1 MVIES
6 IEISAAANAN
16 PDTVHIRVNP
26 SPGHDVPSSLR
37 LWSQSCSSG
46 RWVEPNLLTMST
58 DDFRSTLRGFL
69 LLHQRE
75 GAFSIKY
82 DSVIEGHLSSYLS
95 ESQALEDAK
104 KSFESGTSPRVS
116 TLDLK
121 SSGFLRHSSLSSD
134 QVRDISRLAD
144 LRHGANFSVPGAG
157 KTNALLATHC
167 LERIKNPSLKLLVVC
182 PKNAFISWDDE
193 LELCVAG
200 EEKFVRLQGGRNQIR
215 DLLEFPP
222 NFSMMSYQQLR
233 ISQPLIRE
241 FLSSSKIH
249 LVLDESHRIKG
260 GRSSQQG
267 KTAIDLAPLAFRRDI
282 LSGTPMP
289 QGIPDI
295 VAQLEFLWPGQ
306 GLGQQILEPPGP
318 VDQLAIAKEV
328 LAPLHV
334 RTTKKELG
342 LQDPIIRYTS
352 VPMTE
357 SETETHQLLKSE
369 ARALLMGLDLSD
381 RAHFKAI
388 GKQVVRL
395 LQYSSHP
402 SLILKSLKP
411 SMRGGELEAQLSQ
424 LVQKP
429 TSKLISVRKSVNKIM
444 QTPGEK
450 VVIWTTFVDV
460 IEMLEAE
467 FQNFGSISIHGGIE
481 TGTDGDGERERR
493 IRAFNDNEDVRIL
506 VANPAACGEGISLH
520 KAAHNAIYFDR
531 NFNAAHYLQ
540 SVDRIHRRGLPE
552 GVETKVEILVQSGT
566 IEEAVRDRLSAKVA
580 ALMELMDDPGLNT
593 LVFDPEDVGDDGIEV
608 GFMDS
613 NDIAALGGFLLDD
626 G

>member
-6 IEISAAANAN
+6 VQISAAATAN
-16 PDTVHIRVNP
+16 PVMVSIRVN
-26 SPGHDVPSSLR
+26 SSTGHYVPSSFH

-46 RWVEPNLLTMST
+46 RWIEPNLLTMSM
-58 DDFRSTLRGFL
+58 DDFRSSLRGFL

-75 GAFSIKY
+75 GAFSINY
-82 DSVIEGHLSSYLS
+82 DSVIETHLSRYLS
-95 ESQALEDAK
+95 ESQALEDATT
-104 KSFESGTSPRVS
+104 SFTSGAPTRVS
-116 TLDLK
+116 SVDLE

-134 QVRDISRLAD
+134 QVRDISRLAN
-144 LRHGANFSVPGAG
+144 LKHGANFSVPGAG
-157 KTNALLATHC
+157 KTNALLAIHC
-167 LERIKNPSLKLLVVC
+167 LERKKDSSLKLLVVC

-193 LELCVAG
+193 LKLCVAG
-200 EEKFVRLQGGRNQIR
+200 DEKFVRLQGGMKQIR
-215 DLLEFPP
+215 NLLEFPP

-233 ISQPLIRE
+233 ISQSLIRE

-306 GLGQQILEPPGP
+306 GLGQQILEPLLP
-318 VDQLAIAKEV
+318 VDQLSIAKEV

-342 LQDPIIRYTS
+342 LKDPIIRYTS

-357 SETETHQLLKSE
+357 RENETHQLLKSE
-369 ARALLMGLDLSD
+369 ARAVLMGLDFSD
-381 RAHFKAI
+381 RAQFKLI
-388 GKQVVRL
+388 GRQVVRL

-411 SMRGGELEAQLSQ
+411 SMRGGELEAQLNQ
-424 LVQKP
+424 LVQQP
-429 TSKLISVRKSVNKIM
+429 TSKLNSVRKSVNKIM

-467 FQNFGSISIHGGIE
+467 FQNYGSLSIHGGIE
-481 TGTDGDGERERR
+481 TGTDGDGEREKR
-493 IRAFNDNEDVRIL
+493 IRAFNDNDDVRVL

-520 KAAHNAIYFDR
+520 KAAHNAIYYDR

-580 ALMELMDDPGLNT
+580 SLMELMDDPGLNT
-593 LVFDPEDVGDDGIEV
+593 LVFDPEDLGDEGLEV
-608 GFMDS
+608 GFMDA
-613 NDIAALGGFLLDD
+613 NDFAELGEFLLDD
-626 G
+626 R